1 MSVGNTGT
9 ITTTGVMEGPLGLST
24 DGILYS
30 AVGLYLVGLDVPYVG
45 DDGGWVVVGSGVF
58 PTYVG
63 IRVWVVV
70 PHWEDPFYLL
80 KPCFS
85 GKQGNEYVCWSED
98 GATLPFTVPPL
109 PIDPDPRLGTSPPP
123 FNPFDILLTTTDEA
137 FTYTAEDIL
146 TVVHRTYT
154 TNSYKLRSSFPP
166 PYDVGVRSTDSED
179 FGG

>member
-1 MSVGNTGT
+1 MSIGNTGVLT
-9 ITTTGVMEGPLGLST
+9 STGTVEGCLGLST
-24 DGILYS
+24 DGILYQ
-30 AVGLYLVGLDVPYVG
+30 AMGLYLTSIDVPYVG

-63 IRVWVVV
+63 MNVWVVV
-70 PHWEDPFYLL
+70 PHWEAPFYLL

-85 GKQGNEYVCWSED
+85 GVQGNDYVCWSAD
-98 GATLPFTVPPL
+98 GATLAFTVPPL
-109 PIDPDPRLGTSPPP
+109 PVEKDERLLSPT
-123 FNPFDILLTTTDEA
+123 FNPFDILVTTTDEA
-137 FTYTAEDIL
+137 FSYTAAAIL

-166 PYDVGVRSTDSED
+166 PYDVGVRATDSED